1 MPKASELDSKGR
13 AMLDLERLIEEQRNH
28 IVVLENV
35 IDRYIKDIKE
45 MESNLEQAQKQIQY
59 LQQQIRNYGKKDIS
73 KG

>member
-73 KG
+73 KR

>member
-1 MPKASELDSKGR
+1 MIDERGR
-13 AMLDLERLIEEQRNH
+13 LDLERIIEEQRNH

-45 MESNLEQAQKQIQY
+45 IESNLEQTQKQIQY